1 MKIKREKRIRRHKK
15 IRAKIKGTNERPRLC
30 VFRSLKHIY
39 AQLINDEEGKTLV
52 VASDQEIKK
61 GPYKESTTAKKTL
74 QGASPAT
81 HTNMRYGAS
90 SKSKKTEKE
99 TARTRKVAIAYE
111 VGKLLAEKALK
122 KKIQKAMF
130 DRGGYKYYGRVK
142 AVAEGA
148 REGGIQF

>member
-1 MKIKREKRIRRHKK
+1 MDSKIKREKRIRRHKK

-39 AQLINDEEGKTLV
+39 AQLINDEKGKTLV

-61 GPYKESTTAKKTL
+61 SKKTI
-74 QGASPAT
+74 Q
-81 HTNMRYGAS
+81 GAS

-122 KKIQKAMF
+122 KKIQKAVF
-130 DRGGYKYYGRVK
+130 DRGGYKYYGRIK